1 MAIFCPNCGAA
12 NEEFAQYCASCGD
25 DILSAREEKAK
36 KGQTSEPESV
46 STEPKTKKVFLR
58 SRTNRMV
65 TGLSAGL
72 AKHFDMEIDVVRI
85 LWIIA
90 FIASG
95 GAVIIVYLIMAMV
108 IPEEP
113 EIITEEKMD

>member
-1 MAIFCPNCGAA
+1 MPIFCPNCEAA
-12 NEEFAQYCASCGD
+12 NEELAQYCASCGD
-25 DILSAREEKAK
+25 DLSSAREKKTK
-36 KGQTSEPESV
+36 KGQTSEPKFD
-46 STEPKTKKVFLR
+46 STEPKTKKVLFR

-72 AKHFDMEIDVVRI
+72 AKHLDMEVDVVRL

-90 FIASG
+90 FAASG

-108 IPEEP
+108 TPEEP
-113 EIITEEKMD
+113 EIITEEK